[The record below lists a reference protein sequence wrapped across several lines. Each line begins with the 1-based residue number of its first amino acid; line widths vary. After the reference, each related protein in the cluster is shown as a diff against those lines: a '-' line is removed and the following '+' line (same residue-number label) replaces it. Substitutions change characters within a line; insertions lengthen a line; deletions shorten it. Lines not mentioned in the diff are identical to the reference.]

1 MAITFPTDPTNG
13 QEFTANGIVY
23 VYDATAGL
31 WDINASSS
39 STGTSGIPVSDNPPT
54 NPAEG
59 DQWFSSELLETFIYY
74 VDDNGSYWVK
84 SNPSSAVE
92 DIDVPTDINDLT
104 DTSGVIPSDV
114 SDLTDTGGILGA
126 APPTIISV
134 SPTNYDGSNQTT
146 FTIIGTN
153 FDLGTV
159 VDFITSDGTEYRAS
173 ATSAVTQGEL
183 TALTPQAFLTSDGP
197 LDVKVTTNSGATVTA
212 SDVIQTGGA
221 PVWTTPAGTLYEN
234 AFADDIASGDNSYRL
249 GNDLNETLVATD
261 PEDQAVTYGIVS
273 GSLPPNGVLNANTG
287 NISGTL
293 PSDIGSD
300 TTYSFLAAAYDQSG
314 NRTDRTFNII
324 VKNQTGLLYEFSNF
338 IFHSCQVAGP
348 RGPDYARATS
358 SYATGSNPWLL
369 ETEFFNVL
377 DDFHRGVQLWKP
389 PISGMYRI
397 EMAGAVGG
405 FQTQN
410 TLIRGGYGAKIIAHV
425 RLESDNVYCIAAG
438 QLPQNNK
445 TTFTDI
451 GTPVNS
457 GGWENWINPSYD
469 AGQPISDAKGAAG
482 HFNGGGGASWIGLY
496 DGSSTGAENDV
507 VGDVPILVAGGGG
520 SIRSG
525 ADVFNYA
532 LNHATLT
539 ASANAGNTGSAASGY
554 QNGAGVNGNGST
566 IGPGGR
572 NGTGG
577 SGWLSDYTG
586 VYDTTAYTDGKVP
599 QALRQ
604 GGQGAAM
611 SSLDGTPGDI
621 TPGGGFGG
629 GGAGGWG
636 GSSGGGGYSGG
647 ASGENVPGAG
657 GGGGSSFI
665 TSDSQ
670 YVPSL
675 ISESADW
682 ANEGYVRVTLL

>member
-1 MAITFPTDPTNG
+1 MTVNFPDSPTNA
-13 QEFTANGIVY
+13 QAFTAGGKVF
-23 VYDATAGL
+23 VYDNTKGIWKL
-31 WDINASSS
+31 QS
-39 STGTSGIPVSDNPPT
+39 GTTVTDV
-54 NPAEG
+54 
-59 DQWFSSELLETFIYY
+59 SELTDTTNLLTSSATIYALAE
-74 VDDNGSYWVK
+74 SI
-84 SNPSSAVE
+84 PSSAVE
-92 DIDVPTDINDLT
+92 GELVFAQ
-104 DTSGVIPSDV
+104 DTQELFIWDGSEWLAISSSG
-114 SDLTDTGGILGA
+114 GGSA
-126 APPTIISV
+126 NPTITSV
-134 SPTNYDGSNQTT
+134 SPANYDGSDQTT
-146 FTIIGTN
+146 FTITGTN

-234 AFADDIASGDNSYRL
+234 AFPDDVASGDNSYRIEA
-249 GNDLNETLVATD
+249 DLNETLVATD
-261 PEDQAVTYGIVS
+261 PDGQAVTYGIIS

-287 NISGTL
+287 NISGSL

-324 VKNQTGLLYEFSNF
+324 VKNTLGDLYEFSSF
-338 IFHSCQVAGP
+338 IFHSCLVAGP

-410 TLIRGGYGAKIIAHV
+410 TLIRGGYGAKITADV
-425 RLESDNVYCIAAG
+425 RLESANVYCIAAG

-445 TTFTDI
+445 TSFTNI
-451 GTPVNS
+451 GTPDNS
-457 GGWENWINPSYD
+457 GGFSNWVSPSYN
-469 AGQPISDAKGAAG
+469 AVNPISDVKGPEG
-482 HFNGGGGASWIGLY
+482 QFCGGGGASWIGLY

-507 VGDVPILVAGGGG
+507 ISDVPILVAGGGG
-520 SIRSG
+520 SVRSG
-525 ADVFNYA
+525 GSYVDYA
-532 LNHATLT
+532 SNHATLT
-539 ASANAGNTGSAASGY
+539 ASANAGNTGSGGTSI
-554 QNGAGVNGNGST
+554 QDGAGVNGNGAT
-566 IGPGGR
+566 VGPGDR
-572 NGTGG
+572 HGTGG
-577 SGWLSDYTG
+577 SGWLSDYIG
-586 VYDTTAYTDGKVP
+586 AYDPAEYLGGIRP

-611 SSLDGTPGDI
+611 TGLVNGYGDI

-636 GSSGGGGYSGG
+636 GSGGGGGYSGG
-647 ASGENVPGAG
+647 ASGTNSGGSG

-682 ANEGYVRVTLL
+682 ANEGYVKVTLL